1 MVYYYG
7 QYCAERIVLEWL
19 AYWQPCNGVVAVD
32 TEYSEAKAFGMC
44 TQVVAYFPFVC
55 GVALCLMPSDSVVV
69 LDIEQVFSTVVSDVY
84 HVAWMQRESL
94 SDTCC
99 DVDASI
105 AVEGDVGAASIL

>member
-7 QYCAERIVLEWL
+7 QYCAERLVLEWL
-19 AYWQPCNGVVAVD
+19 PYWQTCCKVVAVD
-32 TEYSEAKAFGMC
+32 LQDCLAQPPGMG

-55 GVALCLMPSDSVVV
+55 GVALRLVPSDSVVV